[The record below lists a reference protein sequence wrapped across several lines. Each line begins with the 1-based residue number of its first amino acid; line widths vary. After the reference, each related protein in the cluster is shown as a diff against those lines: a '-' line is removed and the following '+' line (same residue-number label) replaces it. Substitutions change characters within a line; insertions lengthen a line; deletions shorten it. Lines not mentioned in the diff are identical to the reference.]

1 MKTVQQ
7 FNSSTV
13 QRSNNYNIA
22 FDYIYPPLLIN
33 TPNDFSTRSKP
44 NLNINPDFFGFKI
57 SNDNSELKILINS
70 PEITTINVRIIDI
83 FGNIL
88 MKTEYTVQKGESRKF
103 IDIRNL
109 VTGIYIYSITI
120 KGKDT
125 LSGKISIVR

>member
-1 MKTVQQ
+1 M
-7 FNSSTV
+7 
-13 QRSNNYNIA
+13 
-22 FDYIYPPLLIN
+22 
-33 TPNDFSTRSKP
+33 
-44 NLNINPDFFGFKI
+44 
-57 SNDNSELKILINS
+57 KILINS

>member
-1 MKTVQQ
+1 
-7 FNSSTV
+7 
-13 QRSNNYNIA
+13 
-22 FDYIYPPLLIN
+22 
-33 TPNDFSTRSKP
+33 
-44 NLNINPDFFGFKI
+44 
-57 SNDNSELKILINS
+57 
-70 PEITTINVRIIDI
+70 
-83 FGNIL
+83 